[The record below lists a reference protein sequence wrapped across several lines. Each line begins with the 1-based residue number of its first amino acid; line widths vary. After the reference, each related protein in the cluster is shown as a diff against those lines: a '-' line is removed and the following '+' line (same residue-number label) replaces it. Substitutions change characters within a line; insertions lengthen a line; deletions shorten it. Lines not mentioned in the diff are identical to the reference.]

1 MAKILVTFYSQTGNT
16 VRVAEAIFEA
26 VRGEKIILPMDQ
38 VDSLD
43 GYDLIFIGFPVMQF
57 GPPRILKKFLEE
69 RVAEKRVALFVTHAM
84 FSNSSD
90 PQQSE
95 MLEKEL
101 ERCRAACSRSELAG
115 FFHCQGELSE
125 KIAGS
130 MTSSGIPMLAEFA
143 SMRPGTICHPDSEEL
158 LMAGRFAAELA
169 AEMTLNDGS
178 S

>member
-125 KIAGS
+125 KTANDL
-130 MTSSGIPMLAEFA
+130 LASNMPALKEFA
-143 SMRPGTICHPDSEEL
+143 AMRSYTIGHPNEDEL
-158 LMAGRFAAELA
+158 TEAQNFARQIII
-169 AEMTLNDGS
+169 GP
-178 S
+178 